1 MSEPGALDEVVTDRV
16 LTIPNALSLLRLL
29 GVPVF
34 LYLALGPQADGW
46 ALAVL
51 ATGAATDYLDGK
63 IARALGQT
71 SRLGQLLDPAADR
84 LYIAAT
90 AIALTVRGIVPL
102 WLVLALLGRDLVLA
116 PSILVLRRHGYG
128 PLPVHFLG
136 KAATFNLL
144 YAFPLLLLG
153 DGSGDLA
160 ALARVVGWA
169 FTVWGTALYWWAGLL
184 YLDQVRR
191 IARSARD
198 GAGTLQPT

>member
-1 MSEPGALDEVVTDRV
+1 MSTQGPVDEVVTDRI
-16 LTIPNALSLLRLL
+16 LTIPNVLSLLRLI

-34 LYLALGPQADGW
+34 LYLALGPEADGW
-46 ALAVL
+46 AFGVL
-51 ATGAATDYLDGK
+51 AFGAATDYLDGK

-71 SRLGQLLDPAADR
+71 SRLGQILDPAADR

-90 AIALTVRGIVPL
+90 AIALTVRDIVPL
-102 WLVLALLGRDLVLA
+102 WLVLTLLARDLVLA
-116 PSILVLRRHGYG
+116 PSILVLRRYGYG

-144 YAFPLLLLG
+144 YALPLLLLG

-160 ALARVVGWA
+160 ALARVLGWA
-169 FTVWGTALYWWAGLL
+169 FTVWGTVLYWWAGLL

-191 IARSARD
+191 IGRVARQGTGQAR
-198 GAGTLQPT
+198 TT